1 MTLGYLKNIKVRI
14 MLEKEV
20 LTTIKKY
27 NMINKGDKVVIGVS
41 GGPDS
46 ITLLNV
52 LNKFKE
58 KLNIKI
64 YVAHINH
71 SIRKEADEETEYVR
85 EFCKKIDVE
94 FFFKKIDVESEAKK
108 LKIGTE
114 EAGRNIRYAFFEEV
128 AEKVGANKIATAH
141 NSNDNAE
148 TVLMNIIRG
157 TSISGLK
164 GIEKMRDNKF
174 IRPLIETT
182 RATIEEYCRIEK
194 LSPRY
199 DKSNKENIYTR
210 NKIRNLLIPYIQ
222 KEFNPNIIEGINRLS
237 NIAEEEECFIN
248 SMVEEEYKRIV
259 IVKKNNNTKPNNT
272 NYIVQKSKKQNA
284 NNIIE
289 KIEKDVITTN
299 IAKTEEEEIRA
310 ILNLKEFNEL
320 DNVIKSRLILY
331 TISKLYGGAVGIE
344 KIHIDDIIKLCEN
357 NIGNKYLTPRKGIKI
372 YVKKGKIFFLS
383 NSSFRRQ

>member
-1 MTLGYLKNIKVRI
+1 

-20 LTTIKKY
+20 LSTIKKY
-27 NMINKGDKVVIGVS
+27 NMIKEGDKVVIGVS

-85 EFCKKIDVE
+85 EFCKKIGVE
-94 FFFKKIDVESEAKK
+94 FFFKKIDVEQEAKK

-128 AEKVGANKIATAH
+128 AKKVGANKIATAH

-157 TSISGLK
+157 TSVSGLK

-182 RATIEEYCRIEK
+182 RDKIEEYCKIEN
-194 LSPRY
+194 LNPRY
-199 DKSNKENIYTR
+199 DKSNKENVYTR
-210 NKIRNLLIPYIQ
+210 NKVRNLLIPYIQ

-237 NIAEEEECFIN
+237 NIATEEERFLN
-248 SMVEEEYKRIV
+248 SLVEEEYKRIL
-259 IVKKNNNTKPNNT
+259 IKERQESNKKKGKDFLLETENKLVEETVQNNNEEKRNIYERKEEINN
-272 NYIVQKSKKQNA
+272 
-284 NNIIE
+284 
-289 KIEKDVITTN
+289 
-299 IAKTEEEEIRA
+299 EEIRA
-310 ILNLKEFNEL
+310 ILNLKEFNKL

-331 TISKLYGGAVGIE
+331 TISNLYDTAVGIE
-344 KIHIDDIIKLCEN
+344 KIHIDDIIKLCNN
-357 NIGNKYLTPRKGIKI
+357 NIGNKYLTPRKEIKI

>member
-1 MTLGYLKNIKVRI
+1 MI
-14 MLEKEV
+14 EKEV
-20 LTTIKKY
+20 LSTIKKY
-27 NMINKGDKVVIGVS
+27 NMIKEGDKVVIGVS

-85 EFCKKIDVE
+85 EFCKKIGVE
-94 FFFKKIDVESEAKK
+94 FFFKKIDVEQEAKK

-128 AEKVGANKIATAH
+128 AKKVGANKIATAH

-182 RATIEEYCRIEK
+182 RDKIEEYCKIEN
-194 LSPRY
+194 LNPRY
-199 DKSNKENIYTR
+199 DKSNKENVYTR
-210 NKIRNLLIPYIQ
+210 NKVRNLLIPYIQ

-237 NIAEEEECFIN
+237 NIATEEERFLNIL
-248 SMVEEEYKRIV
+248 VEEEYKRIL
-259 IVKKNNNTKPNNT
+259 IKERRESNKKKGKDFLLETENKSVEETVQNNNE
-272 NYIVQKSKKQNA
+272 
-284 NNIIE
+284 E
-289 KIEKDVITTN
+289 KRNMYEGK
-299 IAKTEEEEIRA
+299 EEINNEEIKA
-310 ILNLKEFNEL
+310 ILNLKEFNKL

-331 TISKLYGGAVGIE
+331 TISNLYDTAVGIE
-344 KIHIDDIIKLCEN
+344 KIHIDDIIKLCNN
-357 NIGNKYLTPRKGIKI
+357 NIGNKYLTPRKEIKI

>member
-1 MTLGYLKNIKVRI
+1 
-14 MLEKEV
+14 MLENEV
-20 LTTIKKY
+20 LSTIKKY
-27 NMINKGDKVVIGVS
+27 NMINDGDKVVIGVS

-71 SIRKEADEETEYVR
+71 KIRKEADEETEYVR
-85 EFCKKIDVE
+85 EFCKKMDVE
-94 FFFKKIDVESEAKK
+94 IFCKKIHVEAEAIK

-174 IRPLIETT
+174 IRPLIETS
-182 RATIEEYCRIEK
+182 RAQIEEYWKIEK
-194 LSPRY
+194 VNPRY

-222 KEFNPNIIEGINRLS
+222 KEFNPNIIDGINRLS
-237 NIAEEEECFIN
+237 SIATEEERFLN
-248 SMVEEEYKRIV
+248 SIVEEEYKRIV
-259 IVKKNNNTKPNNT
+259 IVEKEGEKNNAKKKYSTNYIAQNCKTQNTNSIIEEIEKETTYNNTK
-272 NYIVQKSKKQNA
+272 
-284 NNIIE
+284 
-289 KIEKDVITTN
+289 
-299 IAKTEEEEIRA
+299 KTEKEEVKA
-310 ILNLKEFNEL
+310 ILNLKEFNKL

-331 TISKLYGGAVGIE
+331 TISKLYGTTVGIE
-344 KIHIDDIIKLCEN
+344 KIHIDDIIKLCNN

-383 NSSFRRQ
+383 NSSFRRE

>member
-94 FFFKKIDVESEAKK
+94 FFCKKIDVESEAKK

-128 AEKVGANKIATAH
+128 AEKVEANKIATAH

-194 LSPRY
+194 LNPRY

-259 IVKKNNNTKPNNT
+259 IVEKNNNTKPNNT

-299 IAKTEEEEIRA
+299 TEKTEEEIRA
-310 ILNLKEFNEL
+310 ILNLKEFNKL

-344 KIHIDDIIKLCEN
+344 KIHIDDIIKLCKN
-357 NIGNKYLTPRKGIKI
+357 NIGNKYLTLRKEIKI

>member
-259 IVKKNNNTKPNNT
+259 IVEKNNNTKPNNT

-299 IAKTEEEEIRA
+299 TEKTEEEIKA
-310 ILNLKEFNEL
+310 ILNLKEFNKL

-331 TISKLYGGAVGIE
+331 TISKLYGTTVGIE
-344 KIHIDDIIKLCEN
+344 KIHIDDIIKLCTN

-383 NSSFRRQ
+383 NSSFRRE

>member
-259 IVKKNNNTKPNNT
+259 IVEKNNNTKPNNT

-299 IAKTEEEEIRA
+299 TEKTEEEIKA
-310 ILNLKEFNEL
+310 ILNLKEFNKL

-331 TISKLYGGAVGIE
+331 TISKLYGTTVGIE
-344 KIHIDDIIKLCEN
+344 KIHIDDIIKLCTN

>member
-1 MTLGYLKNIKVRI
+1 

-27 NMINKGDKVVIGVS
+27 NMINDGDKVVIGVS

-71 SIRKEADEETEYVR
+71 SIREEADEETEYVR

-94 FFFKKIDVESEAKK
+94 FFCKKIDVESEAKK

-128 AEKVGANKIATAH
+128 AEKVEANKIATAH

-182 RATIEEYCRIEK
+182 RATIEEYCKKEK
-194 LSPRY
+194 LNPRY
-199 DKSNKENIYTR
+199 DKSNKENVYTR

-237 NIAEEEECFIN
+237 NIAEEEERFIN

-259 IVKKNNNTKPNNT
+259 IVEKNNNTKPNNT

-299 IAKTEEEEIRA
+299 TEKTEEEIRA
-310 ILNLKEFNEL
+310 ILNLKEFNKL

-344 KIHIDDIIKLCEN
+344 KIHIDDIIKLCKN
-357 NIGNKYLTPRKGIKI
+357 NIGNKYLTPRKEIKI

>member
-1 MTLGYLKNIKVRI
+1 MI
-14 MLEKEV
+14 EKEV
-20 LTTIKKY
+20 LSTIKKY
-27 NMINKGDKVVIGVS
+27 NMIKEGDKVVIGVS

-85 EFCKKIDVE
+85 EFCKKIGVE
-94 FFFKKIDVESEAKK
+94 FFFKKIDVEQEAKK

-128 AEKVGANKIATAH
+128 AKKVGANKIATAH

-157 TSISGLK
+157 TSVSGLK

-182 RATIEEYCRIEK
+182 RDKIEEYCKIEN
-194 LSPRY
+194 LNPRY
-199 DKSNKENIYTR
+199 DKPNKENVYTR
-210 NKIRNLLIPYIQ
+210 NKVRNLLIPYIQ

-237 NIAEEEECFIN
+237 NIATEEERFLN
-248 SMVEEEYKRIV
+248 SLVEEEYKRIL
-259 IVKKNNNTKPNNT
+259 IKERQESNKKKGKDFLLETENKLVEETVQNNNEEKRNIYERKEEINN
-272 NYIVQKSKKQNA
+272 
-284 NNIIE
+284 
-289 KIEKDVITTN
+289 
-299 IAKTEEEEIRA
+299 EEIRA
-310 ILNLKEFNEL
+310 ILNLKEFNKL

-331 TISKLYGGAVGIE
+331 TISNLYDTAVGIE
-344 KIHIDDIIKLCEN
+344 KIHIDDIIKLCNN
-357 NIGNKYLTPRKGIKI
+357 NIGNKYLTPRKEIKI

-383 NSSFRRQ
+383 NCSFRRQ